1 MPTLLNNPLH
11 WRLCAEEARLLVDA
25 LEDPVA
31 KAATLK
37 IAEEYEDLA
46 VRAAK
51 RMAEAAEKE
60 SKDAPQS

>member
-11 WRLCAEEARLLVDA
+11 WRLRAEEARLLADA

-37 IAEEYEDLA
+37 IAEEYDELA
-46 VRAAK
+46 RRAVK
-51 RMAEAAEKE
+51 RMAAEVAKG
-60 SKDAPQS
+60 KGNG